1 MGLELFVLFEGLDA
15 ELTILRLRKRVRGG
29 AGMQFD
35 EDATRIVKLIGA
47 FACMYIL
54 FM

>member
-1 MGLELFVLFEGLDA
+1 MGLELFVLLEGLDA

-29 AGMQFD
+29 MQFD
-35 EDATRIVKLIGA
+35 EDVTRIVKLIGA
-47 FACMYIL
+47 FARMYIL